1 MSNQPTMSNTEAPA
15 GTATAPSPLAQ
26 IWGFLRNNIAFLALI
41 IVAVFFTIASP
52 NFMTMLNLANIGRQ
66 TAVILIMA
74 CAMTM
79 VIVTGNIDLSVSST
93 LALGPMFTAMII
105 EGTGSVILGVA
116 VGLATGVGVGF
127 LNGILRTKGGI
138 PSFLVTLG
146 MMGIV
151 RGVAMLV
158 TETRPVVIYDEVY
171 WRAFGDGDVFG
182 FLPISIF
189 WTIIVIIVSGIVMK
203 YTTFGRYM
211 YATGGNEEAARF
223 TGVRTHRVM
232 ITAFIL
238 SGLFA
243 AFAGIVLS
251 SRMHAARPITGE
263 GMELNVI
270 AAVILGG
277 TSLFGGKGTILGTVL
292 GALTIAALNNGLI
305 ILGFSTH
312 VQMVVRGIVIILAV
326 LFAKQE

>member
-1 MSNQPTMSNTEAPA
+1 MSDQPVTS
-15 GTATAPSPLAQ
+15 GTSVETTSESTP
-26 IWGFLRNNIAFLALI
+26 FLPRLWSFFRNNIALLALI
-41 IVAVFFTIASP
+41 IVGVVFSITAP
-52 NFMTMLNLANIGRQ
+52 NFMTMQNLANIGRQ
-66 TAVILIMA
+66 TAVILIMG
-74 CAMTM
+74 CGMTM

-93 LALGPMFTAMII
+93 LALAPMFTALII
-105 EGTGSVILGVA
+105 TTTGSILLGLV
-116 VGLATGVGVGF
+116 VGLATGLAVGW

-151 RGVAMLV
+151 RGIAMLV
-158 TETRPVVIYDEVY
+158 TGTRPIVIYEELY
-171 WRAFGDGDVFG
+171 WRAFGDGDIFG
-182 FLPISIF
+182 FLPIAIF
-189 WTIIVIIVSGIVMK
+189 WTIVAIIVTGIAMR
-203 YTTFGRYM
+203 YTTLGRYM

-232 ITAFIL
+232 ITAFMI
-238 SGLFA
+238 SGLLA

-292 GALTIAALNNGLI
+292 GALVIAALNNGLI
-305 ILGFSTH
+305 IVGFGTH

-326 LFAKQE
+326 LFAKEE